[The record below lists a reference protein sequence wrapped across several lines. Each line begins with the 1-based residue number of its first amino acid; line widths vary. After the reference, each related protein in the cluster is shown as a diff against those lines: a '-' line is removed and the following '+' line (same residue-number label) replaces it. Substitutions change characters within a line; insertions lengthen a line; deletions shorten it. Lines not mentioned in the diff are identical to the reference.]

1 VYKVL
6 FLTHEPLTEA
16 IAGPSIRVWE
26 LAHVLARQQPVT
38 IGTPNENPKQS
49 EHLDVRCFKGSALPR
64 LVEQHEV
71 VIAFGYLL
79 RQHPIIARR
88 AAFLAMDIYDPFVLE
103 NLHMHEGL
111 DIRERLVVHQYDLD
125 VVMEQLARADF
136 FLCASE
142 RQRDYWLGALT
153 MANRINPFTYQ
164 RDPALRR
171 LIDVVPFGLPSEPPR
186 PTQPAIKGVV
196 PGIGRDD
203 VVVLWG
209 GGIWNWFDPLT
220 AIRAVH
226 ALRAERPAVKLYF
239 MGLRHPNPEN
249 PEMVMAQRAVALARE
264 LGVLGNQVFFREGWV
279 PYAERVNFLCDA
291 DIGISLHTEH
301 IETRLSYRTRILDY
315 LWAGLPVIATSG
327 DVLSDE
333 IAAAAAGLA
342 VPEGDLNT
350 VVEALRGLAQDADR
364 RGKMRT
370 RARALAATHT
380 WERAAEPLLAF
391 CRDPWVA
398 PDSGMPGLFHP
409 RVPGRNTLRRAV
421 EVWRTGGLTLATK
434 KVLKRLERRLR
445 ERA

>member
-1 VYKVL
+1 VQSVL

-38 IGTPNENPKQS
+38 IGTPNQSPVRS
-49 EHLDVRCFKGSALPR
+49 EHLDIQCFRGGALPR
-64 LVEQHEV
+64 LLDKHPI

-79 RQHPIIARR
+79 RQHPVISRR
-88 AAFLAMDIYDPFVLE
+88 ADFLAMDIYDPFVLE
-103 NLHMHEGL
+103 NLHMHDGL
-111 DIRERLVVHQYDLD
+111 DLRERLVVHQYDLD

-142 RQRDYWLGALT
+142 RQRDYWLGALSL
-153 MANRINPFTYQ
+153 ANRINPFSYQ
-164 RDPALRR
+164 RDPALRQ
-171 LIDVVPFGLPSEPPR
+171 LIDVVPFGVPSEPPR
-186 PTQPAIKGVV
+186 QTQAAIKGAH
-196 PGIGRDD
+196 PGIHRDD

-226 ALRAERPAVKLYF
+226 ALRDERPAIKLFF

-249 PEMVMAQRAVALARE
+249 PEMIMAQRAVALARE
-264 LGVLGNQVFFREGWV
+264 LGALDKQVFFREGWV

-315 LWAGLPVIATSG
+315 LWAGLPVVCTGG

-333 IAAAAAGLA
+333 IAASAAGLA
-342 VPEGDLNT
+342 VPEGEMDT
-350 VVEALRGLAQDADR
+350 VVEALRGLARDPDR
-364 RGKMRT
+364 RAKMRA
-370 RARALAATHT
+370 RALALAATHT
-380 WERAAEPLLAF
+380 WERAAQPLLAF

-398 PDSGMPGLFHP
+398 ADAEMPGLYHP
-409 RVPGRNTLRRAV
+409 RVSGRNTLLRAV
-421 EVWRTGGLTLATK
+421 DVWRTGGLTLAAK
-434 KVLKRLERRLR
+434 KVARRLERLR
-445 ERA
+445 ER